1 MTTPEAARP
10 EEQNPA
16 YEGRPTFSSSGFGVT
31 MSGAERGRRQGGG
44 ALEPRGKMWSVTE
57 TQGTRDLFHRQ
68 NIRHERRFRMVK
80 PPPLQPNLRS
90 ETKARSKQIASAPFT
105 ESRLLGERDQS
116 QWLIQRPIVQSLEQT
131 LESWVFGALRR
142 CRLSTKPLQSTE
154 VNAEPLTK
162 RGLVRA
168 PSRKRPDCRRAAF

>member
-1 MTTPEAARP
+1 MR
-10 EEQNPA
+10 
-16 YEGRPTFSSSGFGVT
+16 
-31 MSGAERGRRQGGG
+31 GAERGRRQGGG
-44 ALEPRGKMWSVTE
+44 AFEPRGKMWGVTE

-80 PPPLQPNLRS
+80 PPPLQPDLRS
-90 ETKARSKQIASAPFT
+90 ETKARSKQIARAPFT

-168 PSRKRPDCRRAAF
+168 PSRKRPDCRRAGF